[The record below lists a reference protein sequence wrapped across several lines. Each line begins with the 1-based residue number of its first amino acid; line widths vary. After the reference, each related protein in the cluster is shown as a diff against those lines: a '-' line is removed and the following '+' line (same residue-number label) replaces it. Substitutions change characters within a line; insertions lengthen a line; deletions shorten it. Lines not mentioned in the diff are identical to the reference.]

1 VQPNNDEIPQDVQLL
16 ADEINRYLHERE
28 FVADTLEGI
37 SKWWILRQRLQEEQR
52 RVEQAMEY
60 LCAKGVVE
68 TRVLPDGVV
77 LYSPVGTKTSTQKE
91 LGDK

>member
-1 VQPNNDEIPQDVQLL
+1 MQPNSDEIPQDVQLL

-37 SKWWILRQRLQEEQR
+37 SKWWILRQRLQEEHR

-77 LYSPVGTKTSTQKE
+77 LYSPVGARTPS
-91 LGDK
+91 DN